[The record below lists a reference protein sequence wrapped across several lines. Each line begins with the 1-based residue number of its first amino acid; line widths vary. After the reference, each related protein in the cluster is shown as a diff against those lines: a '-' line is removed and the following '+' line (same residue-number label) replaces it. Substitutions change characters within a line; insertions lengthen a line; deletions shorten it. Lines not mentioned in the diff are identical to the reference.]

1 VVLNKR
7 SFNQF
12 VSSQAEAK
20 VIASAFTVELA
31 ITRLVACE
39 MLWAGPKGFLI
50 QIFLKKNYVFKEI
63 NFFLII
69 GLNLN

>member
-50 QIFLKKNYVFKEI
+50 QFVF
-63 NFFLII
+63 
-69 GLNLN
+69 

>member
-12 VSSQAEAK
+12 VSSHAEAK

-50 QIFLKKNYVFKEI
+50 QKKI
-63 NFFLII
+63 
-69 GLNLN
+69 

>member
-12 VSSQAEAK
+12 VSSHAEAK
-20 VIASAFTVELA
+20 VIASAFTVKLA

-50 QIFLKKNYVFKEI
+50 QFVFKKKLC
-63 NFFLII
+63 F
-69 GLNLN
+69 

>member
-50 QIFLKKNYVFKEI
+50 QFVFLKKLCF
-63 NFFLII
+63 
-69 GLNLN
+69 